1 MAKRFMAL
9 VCVALCAALFLDA
22 CQSGGMRLDM
32 DFTGGEGPLTEERRF
47 TVAEAVDIVELDVSI
62 KAREAQGEI
71 DIIRWG
77 DGSVLGQGWV
87 NGPEE
92 GEWEDGFIIPV
103 GPLEPGEEYV
113 VRFTGEVR
121 GSLHIRI
128 ESDSRAVNEVEPG
141 RGGEYR

>member
-9 VCVALCAALFLDA
+9 VCVALCAALFLDG
-22 CQSGGMRLDM
+22 CQSGGIRFDM
-32 DFTGGEGPLTEERRF
+32 DFTGGEGLLTQERRF

-71 DIIRWG
+71 DVLRCG

-103 GPLEPGEEYV
+103 GPLEPGEEYA
-113 VRFTGEVR
+113 VRFTGEAR
-121 GSLHIRI
+121 GSLHIRV
-128 ESDSRAVNEVEPG
+128 ESDSQVVSEAGPA
-141 RGGEYR
+141 RGGEY